1 MIGRRRFGAV
11 GLWSLPY
18 ALLFEA
24 AGPLL
29 QATGMVLVVV
39 LVGLHAITWPYAVA
53 LFVVMLLVGQLQT
66 AGAILIEEVGFRRY
80 TVRDLMVLAGWSLVE
95 LLWYRPLN
103 ALWRLWATVLVLLGR
118 RPGWGT
124 IPRGAAF
131 RDAGNGAGT
140 GAVAALASR
149 PAIEPWCGL

>member
-11 GLWSLPY
+11 GLWSLPF

-24 AGPLL
+24 AGPVM
-29 QATGMVLVVV
+29 QATGMVLVAV
-39 LVGLHAITWPYAVA
+39 LFGLHAVSGTY
-53 LFVVMLLVGQLQT
+53 VVTVRGDAACRAAAD

-80 TVRDLMVLAGWSLVE
+80 TVRDLMVLAGWGLVE
-95 LLWYRPLN
+95 LFWYRPLN
-103 ALWRLWATVLVLLGR
+103 ALWRLWATSLILIGR

-131 RDAGNGAGT
+131 T
-140 GAVAALASR
+140 
-149 PAIEPWCGL
+149 